1 PLSLTLTTSITS
13 SPLSTKDA
21 TPILSVVSGVKNSM
35 TAQYFIDTN
44 VLLYA
49 GSGANEDQAK
59 KAVARQVLAQAD
71 IGFSAQVMQEF
82 YYAAVRKERLKI
94 THDEAVLILEALNPF
109 PVLPVSRELVLEA
122 VKLTVRYKVSYWD
135 AAIICCGT
143 TAWLRYSIQRR
154 PQSRTG
160 LRRSQGCESIPRRC
174 FGLTYSRPL

>member
-1 PLSLTLTTSITS
+1 
-13 SPLSTKDA
+13 
-21 TPILSVVSGVKNSM
+21 M

-94 THDEAVLILEALNPF
+94 THDEAVLIPEALNPF

-122 VKLTVRYKVSYWD
+122 VELTVRYKVSDWD
-135 AAIICCGT
+135 AAIIAAARRLGCDV
-143 TAWLRYSIQRR
+143 LYSEDLSHGQDYDGVKVVN
-154 PQSRTG
+154 PFLAVASA
-160 LRRSQGCESIPRRC
+160 
-174 FGLTYSRPL
+174 